1 MSLWLTFR
9 LSLSRIAASKVR
21 SALTM
26 LGIIIGVG
34 AVVALTAVGQGAQQG
49 IDASLAT
56 LGANQITVSA
66 TTPTGLEEKDAEA
79 IADIEGVLQVSTQVR
94 SNGTATYGNESV
106 SVGIQGVSPSFSDL
120 ANPDIAIGSYL
131 PTAKALQ
138 STRSIVV
145 SAEGAA
151 DLGFTVESVGD
162 QLRLDGVA
170 FTIVGVLD
178 DADGFGAG
186 ANVYITQ
193 EAARA
198 LFSKSPYLSAISIQA
213 VSQEAVSPV
222 EYRVEQFLRYSKGV
236 TKDEEATFSIFNQAA
251 LQDTIKTVTGTLA
264 LLITGIAGIS
274 LVVGGVGIMNIMLV
288 SVRERTREIGVRRA
302 IGAKQSQI
310 LTQFLMEAVVLSL
323 MGGFIGLVLGQL
335 ASLGFANLGG
345 WDFFIDPT
353 TVIVALGF
361 SALVGVVFGVWPAR
375 TASRLQPVDAL
386 RFE

>member
-236 TKDEEATFSIFNQAA
+236 TKDEDATFSIFNQAA